1 MKVTF
6 FFRKR
11 LLGFNSIEG
20 LFYNISDV
28 VKDHIQTVNVELPS
42 SAFSIKGVFQN
53 LKFTKKYKGEINHIT
68 GHVNY
73 LAIVTRKR
81 TVLTIHDVKSS
92 FYGNFFHQILIKILL
107 FWLPAFFVKRITV
120 ISKFSKKEL
129 LAIIPFAKSKI
140 KVIYNPVSP
149 LFQPKGFTFNS
160 QCPTILCIGT
170 KANKNLE
177 RVFESLREITCRLH
191 IIGQL
196 SDEQL
201 RLLQEYHINY
211 INSVNLSQKEIVES
225 YENCDLLCFP
235 STYEGF
241 GMPIIEAQAVGR
253 PVITSNVGAMLEVA
267 NDSACLVDPYE
278 INAIKKGVEKIIFEE
293 DYRQILIE
301 KGFENVKRFQLDT
314 IVKQYINIYKEISS

>member
-11 LLGFNSIEG
+11 LQGFNSIEG
-20 LFYNISDV
+20 LFYNISDA

-42 SAFSIKGVFQN
+42 SDFSLKGVSQN
-53 LKFTKKYKGEINHIT
+53 LKFTNKYKGEINHIT

-73 LAIVTRKR
+73 LAIATRKR

-92 FYGNFFHQILIKILL
+92 LYGNFFHQTLIKMLM
-107 FWLPAFFVKRITV
+107 FWLPALYVKRITV
-120 ISKFSKKEL
+120 ISEFTKKEL
-129 LAIIPFAKSKI
+129 QAIIPFSKSKI
-140 KVIYNPVSP
+140 NVIYNPVNP
-149 LFQPKGFTFNS
+149 LFQPKGFIFNS

-177 RVFESLREITCRLH
+177 RVFESLRGITCKLNL
-191 IIGQL
+191 IGRL

-211 INSVNLSQKEIVES
+211 INSVNLTQKEIVES

-241 GMPIIEAQAVGR
+241 GLPIIEAQAVGR

-267 NDSACLVDPYE
+267 QDSACLVDPYD
-278 INAIKKGVEKIIFEE
+278 INTIKKGIEKIIFEE
-293 DYRQILIE
+293 DYRQILIQ